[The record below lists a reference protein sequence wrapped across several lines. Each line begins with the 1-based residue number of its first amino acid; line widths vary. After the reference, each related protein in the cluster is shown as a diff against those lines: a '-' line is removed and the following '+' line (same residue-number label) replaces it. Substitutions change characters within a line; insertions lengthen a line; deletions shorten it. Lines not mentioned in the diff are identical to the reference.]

1 MLPPFCDGLPRR
13 DFLRIGSLAGLSL
26 AEILYL
32 QNASAE
38 DARAKPASD
47 KSPLAGFAQ
56 TSKKSKDV
64 NCIFLFIV
72 GGMPH
77 QDMFDLKPAAPAE
90 IRGDFKPIDTKT
102 PGMQIGD
109 VLPRMATVSDKF
121 AILRGMRHTDSDHG
135 RGFHVMMTGKKAG
148 GPNDFNLKK
157 DNNQHPCLGSMVARL
172 AKPGS
177 LPPYISLPNFL
188 NSGGASFLGPT
199 YGPFTIEA
207 DPAAPEFAVR
217 DITLPG
223 GVSMSRSQRRRE
235 ALRDL
240 NRSGIR
246 KNSASPGSGIRKNS
260 ERASNDAGILTN
272 SATVKSLD
280 EFYQKAF
287 SLMASRRAKEAFDIA
302 REPAKT
308 REAYGM
314 TSIGQ
319 CCLLARRMVEA
330 GCRFVSIENG
340 HWDTHR
346 KNTWSLKEVLCP
358 PFDRAVSA
366 LLADLSTR
374 GLLENT
380 LLVVTTEFGRT
391 PRINTLAG
399 RDHWPNA
406 FSILMAG
413 GGVQGGRVIGRTDKH
428 AAEVTARPITPEDMS
443 ATILST
449 LGINPT
455 LTLHTPLGRPVP
467 LVDGGKRVGELFG

>member
-1 MLPPFCDGLPRR
+1 
-13 DFLRIGSLAGLSL
+13 
-26 AEILYL
+26 
-32 QNASAE
+32 
-38 DARAKPASD
+38 
-47 KSPLAGFAQ
+47 
-56 TSKKSKDV
+56 
-64 NCIFLFIV
+64 
-72 GGMPH
+72 
-77 QDMFDLKPAAPAE
+77 
-90 IRGDFKPIDTKT
+90 
-102 PGMQIGD
+102 
-109 VLPRMATVSDKF
+109 
-121 AILRGMRHTDSDHG
+121 
-135 RGFHVMMTGKKAG
+135 
-148 GPNDFNLKK
+148 
-157 DNNQHPCLGSMVARL
+157 
-172 AKPGS
+172 
-177 LPPYISLPNFL
+177 
-188 NSGGASFLGPT
+188 
-199 YGPFTIEA
+199 
-207 DPAAPEFAVR
+207 
-217 DITLPG
+217 
-223 GVSMSRSQRRRE
+223 
-235 ALRDL
+235 
-240 NRSGIR
+240 
-246 KNSASPGSGIRKNS
+246 
-260 ERASNDAGILTN
+260 
-272 SATVKSLD
+272 
-280 EFYQKAF
+280 
-287 SLMASRRAKEAFDIA
+287 MASRRAKEAFDIA

-449 LGINPT
+449 LSIDPT